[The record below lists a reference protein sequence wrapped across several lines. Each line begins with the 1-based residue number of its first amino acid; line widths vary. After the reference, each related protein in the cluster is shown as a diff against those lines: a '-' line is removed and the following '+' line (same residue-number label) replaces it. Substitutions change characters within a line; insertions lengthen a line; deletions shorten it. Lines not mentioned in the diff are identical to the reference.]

1 MELGCDHEKAI
12 WLRRYVP
19 DPGAPLF
26 KQDYELRRLYFSAY
40 HLSPSKIREYVDVMN
55 NYGARVLVGYA
66 SSVYILALLLEDSG
80 LRLKYVRAAHVAFR
94 KSSSPMERENRAG
107 NGYPRKSALWHG
119 GEGQHVFSMRSLR
132 CLSREHGYGVTEFID
147 DGGNRQVVGTGFLN
161 YTMPFIRYQMNDY
174 ATLNPD
180 GPECAC
186 GRGLPLTVLDFEGRR
201 DDVLVTPDGRLVP
214 GGNFYV
220 MTYEIPG
227 IEMFQII
234 QHEPGRVEIKLVT
247 SKSFTD
253 ENLQRV
259 KEGMFKR
266 METWSSR
273 SPS

>member
-1 MELGCDHEKAI
+1 MGIPVKAHYGMVEKVSMFFQCDHS
-12 WLRRYVP
+12 
-19 DPGAPLF
+19 D
-26 KQDYELRRLYFSAY
+26 AY
-40 HLSPSKIREYVDVMN
+40 HES
-55 NYGARVLVGYA
+55 
-66 SSVYILALLLEDSG
+66 
-80 LRLKYVRAAHVAFR
+80 
-94 KSSSPMERENRAG
+94 ME
-107 NGYPRKSALWHG
+107 
-119 GEGQHVFSMRSLR
+119 
-132 CLSREHGYGVTEFID
+132 YGVTEFID

-180 GPECAC
+180 GLECAC

-201 DDVLVTPDGRLVP
+201 DNVLVTPDGRLVP

-220 MTYEIPG
+220 MMYEIPG

-266 METWSSR
+266 MGNLEFQIAIVDEIERDRKTGKIR
-273 SPS
+273 CIINKVREV